1 MKQPVEEDEEKT
13 DDLPFE
19 ELKILGALS
28 PEERRQIRF
37 LLIGLATVLSAV
49 IATGLTAAV
58 LYAIF
63 V

>member
-1 MKQPVEEDEEKT
+1 MKQPVEKDEEKT
-13 DDLPFE
+13 SDLPVE

-28 PEERRQIRF
+28 AEERRQIRF

-49 IATGLTAAV
+49 IATGLVAAV

-63 V
+63 S